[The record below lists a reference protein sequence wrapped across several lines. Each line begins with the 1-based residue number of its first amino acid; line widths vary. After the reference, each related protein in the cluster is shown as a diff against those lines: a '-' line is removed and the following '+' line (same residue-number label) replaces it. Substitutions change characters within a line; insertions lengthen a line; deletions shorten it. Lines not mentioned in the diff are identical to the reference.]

1 MSTRTTPAPRPTI
14 ADFTK
19 TLSEETRW
27 YTFGIF
33 MGVPPN
39 QLDEIGSSYKAEG
52 VMRCLIEI
60 YKCIEQRGLPMSWE
74 LIAESLSYMENY
86 SLAKRIQS
94 DYNLPPFQSSAMSG
108 QTSSSFMKSASSA
121 SSHDVRRRHSSHDD
135 RSVDRVEIT
144 AEVAD
149 EFKSLSQ
156 KFSVLAAEVKSAFK
170 QANVDVERMQD
181 LIVEEYGPLKSLPP
195 RVTKIEDVWE
205 NVQQNYSIL
214 NFEILAFLTRAL
226 LGDQNP
232 RLQTLIEDYSR
243 EVDQF
248 KLSAE
253 MSDLA
258 ELIKAKQI
266 TGSKNKVVKL
276 KLREFWSDF
285 TIKKFE
291 IVMKETLKTL
301 YRVASQ
307 ISVEKGCI
315 CVSWVIPNI
324 DTAKLLSREPLNP
337 ELLRTIGVL
346 SLHIGDEPVCILPEY
361 GCDTLEAAMIQ
372 AVELKNI
379 RAIVL
384 LEAMGCDLELVTKYQ
399 GTCN

>member
-1 MSTRTTPAPRPTI
+1 MSTRNTSAPRPTI
-14 ADFTK
+14 ADFTEV
-19 TLSEETRW
+19 LSEETRW

-33 MGVPPN
+33 MGVPSN
-39 QLDEIGSSYKAEG
+39 ELDVIGLYGAEG
-52 VMRCLIEI
+52 VVRCLIEI

-74 LIAESLSYMENY
+74 LIAKSLSKMKNY

-94 DYNLPPFQSSAMSG
+94 DYNLPPFQASAMSG
-108 QTSSSFMKSASSA
+108 QKSVSA
-121 SSHDVRRRHSSHDD
+121 NV
-135 RSVDRVEIT
+135 T
-144 AEVAD
+144 AEVAKD
-149 EFKSLSQ
+149 FKRLSEN
-156 KFSVLAAEVKSAFK
+156 FSVLAIEVKSAFK

-181 LIVEEYGPLKSLPP
+181 LIVEEYGPLKSPLP
-195 RVTKIEDVWE
+195 RVTKFEDFWE
-205 NVQQNYSIL
+205 NLHQHYSIL
-214 NFEILAFLTRAL
+214 NSDILAFLTRAL

-248 KLSAE
+248 KSSVK
-253 MSDLA
+253 MRDLA
-258 ELIKAKQI
+258 KLVTSEK
-266 TGSKNKVVKL
+266 TTSSKNKVVKL

-285 TIKKFE
+285 VIKKFE
-291 IVMKETLKTL
+291 EIIEETLKTL

-307 ISVEKGCI
+307 ISLEKGCI
-315 CVSWVIPNI
+315 CVSWVIPDI
-324 DTAKLLSREPLNP
+324 DTARLLSREPLDP

-346 SLHIGDEPVCILPEY
+346 SLQIGDEAVCILPEY
-361 GCDTLEAAMIQ
+361 GCETLEAAMIQ